1 MSMEN
6 SFETFRKII
15 ARLRAPDGCPWDKKQ
30 THTSLKPYFIEETY
44 EALQAIDEKD
54 PRKLCEELGDILL
67 QIGLHAQI
75 ASEAGEFDLTDVV
88 REINEKLIRRHPHVF
103 GDLKVIDAEEVS
115 RIWGKLKREEGKNSI
130 LSGLP
135 KTMPALAQSQALQRR
150 AAQVGFDWKEF
161 SGVLEK
167 VVEELEELKQA
178 KTQEERISEFGDLLF
193 ALTNV
198 ARWIEI
204 DLESA
209 LHLANERF
217 CKRFSYIE
225 DVCQK
230 RGVLVQE
237 LSLEELDILWKEA
250 KEWQQKVK
258 KSVKKD

>member
-6 SFETFRKII
+6 SFETFREII

-115 RIWGKLKREEGKNSI
+115 RIWGKLKQEEGKNSI

-135 KTMPALAQSQALQRR
+135 KTMPALAQSQALQRK

-161 SGVLEK
+161 SRVLEK

-237 LSLEELDILWKEA
+237 LSLEELDILWEEA
-250 KEWQQKVK
+250 KEWQRKVK
-258 KSVKKD
+258 KSIEKD